1 VHSRR
6 SVEASR
12 RGECRGARPGSRLG
26 AGAGVCWARGGLR
39 RGGVGAWWLAGW
51 ARERAERGKRREE
64 RDERRERVRGEER
77 DTGLAAAAGL
87 EREAAGKSQQGARAR
102 VRVWVAGPLVGLLG
116 LESLFF

>member
-1 VHSRR
+1 
-6 SVEASR
+6 
-12 RGECRGARPGSRLG
+12 
-26 AGAGVCWARGGLR
+26 VCWARGGLR
-39 RGGVGAWWLAGW
+39 RDGVGAWWLAGW